1 MPPNKPAN
9 SKPFA
14 QLKLIQMKKIVLTSI
29 LVSAVCISALNAQVK
44 KAITKPKTPVTIVK
58 EPVFNKIEFFSLT
71 PDNAIQLLSDELGK
85 FKMVLQDLE
94 DQPFYEYDNKGKRL
108 NTLVATTRKLIF
120 DKELT
125 VNLTSDKADQLTN
138 IVFESRAGNAKH
150 FKAIKKMLGFSTWPV
165 VSKTQT
171 DTIFRSGNKIAY
183 SSTTDNYNDDGEITH
198 HGWIA
203 SMASADAYVYLPKEN
218 KPFDAKQLN
227 VNQSGEDIGYALVE
241 LMKNMGETF
250 LNKELNMPVVSNDQL
265 QGYFCNY
272 NFSHSITISISTAV
286 SHKLRGIDIGCKDPI
301 TASKLKK
308 ALGVLQWTKTGGDEE
323 SRTAYYAHNNITC
336 YLYNGGKYIIIGVK
350 PLETDWATRLE
361 NTKMPSFDSLAGL
374 YQSGTEQEVG
384 KSITENYLNGIK
396 YDNAAKKWVSD
407 PQKKCLFYFKTPN
420 SGMTTCQFNFNV
432 TTDNNWTIY
441 LYSIDSE
448 FLQNV
453 LAEYQKSKHKNNY
466 VYVLR
471 SNGTEVEMSAK
482 YDEILFMDRAA
493 RSQQI
498 AQYKQQQADLARQ
511 KEQERLEA
519 IEREKQRA
527 AQSAETLN
535 KLGDFIKNYG
545 KKQ

>member
-1 MPPNKPAN
+1 
-9 SKPFA
+9 
-14 QLKLIQMKKIVLTSI
+14 
-29 LVSAVCISALNAQVK
+29 
-44 KAITKPKTPVTIVK
+44 
-58 EPVFNKIEFFSLT
+58 
-71 PDNAIQLLSDELGK
+71 
-85 FKMVLQDLE
+85 
-94 DQPFYEYDNKGKRL
+94 
-108 NTLVATTRKLIF
+108 
-120 DKELT
+120 
-125 VNLTSDKADQLTN
+125 
-138 IVFESRAGNAKH
+138 
-150 FKAIKKMLGFSTWPV
+150 
-165 VSKTQT
+165 
-171 DTIFRSGNKIAY
+171 
-183 SSTTDNYNDDGEITH
+183 
-198 HGWIA
+198 
-203 SMASADAYVYLPKEN
+203 
-218 KPFDAKQLN
+218 
-227 VNQSGEDIGYALVE
+227 
-241 LMKNMGETF
+241 
-250 LNKELNMPVVSNDQL
+250 
-265 QGYFCNY
+265 
-272 NFSHSITISISTAV
+272 
-286 SHKLRGIDIGCKDPI
+286 
-301 TASKLKK
+301 
-308 ALGVLQWTKTGGDEE
+308 
-323 SRTAYYAHNNITC
+323 
-336 YLYNGGKYIIIGVK
+336 
-350 PLETDWATRLE
+350 
-361 NTKMPSFDSLAGL
+361 MPSFDSLAGL

-471 SNGTEVEMSAK
+471 SNGTEVEMSTK